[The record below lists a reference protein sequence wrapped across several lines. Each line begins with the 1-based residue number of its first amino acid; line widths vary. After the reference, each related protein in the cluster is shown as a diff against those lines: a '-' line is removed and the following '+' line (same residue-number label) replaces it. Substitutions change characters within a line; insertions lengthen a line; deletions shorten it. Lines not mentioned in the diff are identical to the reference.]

1 MSWQTPTD
9 EENDMSIIRTAD
21 PKDSIVNDI
30 INLEWDMF
38 QTTQNIGGRASCQDQ
53 FDMFYANRY
62 SQHSIWQQDTL
73 ASYRSD
79 LITAGLTG
87 RNMITEKY
95 GYMMEFTDPEYYNA
109 NLRDRLPALNEYKAN
124 LIAQIVSLEMV
135 GYQTY
140 SRQYPKLAGAG
151 RPADQSGLD
160 TSIRDYS
167 VGEYKTY
174 SEATLQLILRDV
186 KQMENPVIRIQQ
198 NLVSFYGFKS
208 LEEAEAAQK

>member
-1 MSWQTPTD
+1 
-9 EENDMSIIRTAD
+9 MSIIRTAD

-38 QTTQNIGGRASCQDQ
+38 QMTQNIGGRASCQDQ

-95 GYMMEFTDPEYYNA
+95 GYMMEFTDPDYYNA
-109 NLRDRLPALNEYKAN
+109 NLRDRLPALNEYKAS

-140 SRQYPKLAGAG
+140 SRQYPKLARAG

-174 SEATLQLILRDV
+174 SEATLELILRDV